1 MFEAFVNDRNK
12 RTRTSARR
20 GSCVISNDLI
30 WYNRSNVTDD
40 LKRSII
46 FTGLLS
52 FTSSSKHSFYPYVLS
67 IFRLTV
73 RSKFFYPLLSIILV
87 TRTFHTYVNRTQVQ
101 ARVRP
106 RSIAFSRQRF
116 YNSFFTLLRNL
127 LSVNEHTSQ
136 TSCSAVSRETGEG
149 EACREW
155 TCWRHEKNA
164 TLSTANVS
172 NNHSNDSSD
181 LSINFLFP
189 L

>member
-40 LKRSII
+40 LNRSII
-46 FTGLLS
+46 FTRLLS
-52 FTSSSKHSFYPYVLS
+52 FTSSSFSYLPSIPSILTFFFYSYVLS

-87 TRTFHTYVNRTQVQ
+87 TRVPHVRKSHTSQ

-149 EACREW
+149 EACRDML
-155 TCWRHEKNA
+155 TTREKRNA
-164 TLSTANVS
+164 FYRQRL
-172 NNHSNDSSD
+172 
-181 LSINFLFP
+181 
-189 L
+189 